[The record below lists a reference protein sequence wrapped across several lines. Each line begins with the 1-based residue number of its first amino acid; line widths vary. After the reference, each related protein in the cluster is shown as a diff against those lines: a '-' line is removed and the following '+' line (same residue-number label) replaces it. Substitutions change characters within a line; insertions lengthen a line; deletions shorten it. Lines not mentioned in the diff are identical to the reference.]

1 MTSTSNNLTL
11 PLVLLA
17 GATVLAVGTLT
28 FFLVDAHKKL
38 NAQGTEI
45 VSLTHSLEATRLS
58 LANVEAADKD
68 LKNRVAV
75 LSVALQQ
82 FTNIRFDASGAI
94 ITRKGTR
101 SDSVELR

>member
-82 FTNIRFDASGAI
+82 FTNIRFDPSGAI